1 MAYDTSRWCNTMTV
15 LSTFSQNK
23 QTTEKILIMHE
34 LKTKKN
40 ENNKVCEQHMHK
52 VTESNEKNIETK
64 V

>member
-1 MAYDTSRWCNTMTV
+1 MTV